1 MADEPKTEAAPEATA
16 SKKKALPLTAE
27 SVATALAPWSEAL
40 SVTVTDKVATV
51 IYPSLAAYGA
61 RAQSDMTALQALWK
75 VRSSSVAAHAAPLSP
90 KAEHIEAGVLTGP
103 QRLTV
108 VFA

>member
-1 MADEPKTEAAPEATA
+1 MADEPKTEAAPEASA

-27 SVATALAPWSEAL
+27 SVATALAPSEAL